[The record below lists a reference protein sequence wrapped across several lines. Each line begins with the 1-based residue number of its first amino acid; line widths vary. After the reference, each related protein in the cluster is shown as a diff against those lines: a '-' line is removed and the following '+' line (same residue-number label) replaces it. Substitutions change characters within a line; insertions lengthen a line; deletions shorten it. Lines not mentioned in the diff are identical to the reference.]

1 MTHVIEQLEGHNTV
15 ISPET
20 VEALT
25 KNLLSEEILNLPL
38 QLLRQPQQR
47 ENTLIIRIL
56 DYASSIFIN
65 ENCFRT

>member
-1 MTHVIEQLEGHNTV
+1 MTYVIEQLEGHNTV